1 MIALDHVYHHF
12 LPTIVDSHIPQ
23 SIKDEIDLMIKEE
36 LGVVPV
42 QRSLWTGLLDAYK
55 QHFGLT
61 EQGSIKGFAL
71 ASNDGKG
78 NDLFKSVVRNNN
90 DKDKATAVETEDRKV
105 SIQNVSG
112 TTPATIAKKEED
124 TCVVPTAIKEGKLSL
139 NKRRSVA
146 YLRLQSKPKLMCRVA
161 SAA

>member
-42 QRSLWTGLLDAYK
+42 QRSLWNGLVDAYK

-61 EQGSIKGFAL
+61 ESGSTKGFAL
-71 ASNDGKG
+71 ASNSNDGGTG
-78 NDLFKSVVRNNN
+78 NELFKSVVRNNN
-90 DKDKATAVETEDRKV
+90 DKDQRIRT
-105 SIQNVSG
+105 
-112 TTPATIAKKEED
+112 
-124 TCVVPTAIKEGKLSL
+124 VPLLLKLKIEKS
-139 NKRRSVA
+139 R
-146 YLRLQSKPKLMCRVA
+146 LRM
-161 SAA
+161 